1 MEKSELYQKII
12 AACEKAGIDE
22 KKTTKAVTLSF
33 LPEGENKVVD
43 WEAVSG
49 DFPHLR
55 IKTDRGGILTLPNLT
70 NSAHF
75 GSKESALFKQ
85 SEKTGKSKGKYFLMG
100 QRVNP
105 QLPADQ
111 AAAIELL
118 MGKTITGESVSG
130 LVLPFKGTKE
140 KPDYAGSPEEAR
152 NRLTSKDFWKI
163 TIQ

>member
-1 MEKSELYQKII
+1 MEKSELYKQIL
-12 AACEKAGIDE
+12 AACETAGIS
-22 KKTTKAVTLSF
+22 KSKTVNAVTLSF

-55 IKTDRGGILTLPNLT
+55 IKTDRGGMLTLPNLT

-75 GSKESALFKQ
+75 GPKESAIFKQ
-85 SEKTGKSKGKYFLMG
+85 SEKAGKSKGKFFLSG

-118 MGKTITGESVSG
+118 MGKTISGERVSG

-140 KPDYAGSPEEAR
+140 KPDYAASIEEAK